1 MSLVELGICGYHE
14 GCFPEVFRMQQGQA
28 NVPARVVV
36 LTRQKG
42 IAEHVRRQVRNGDD
56 WVLCTS
62 AYEAAAEVLAEP
74 TAVLVMDLRL
84 LAVRDERLVEIAR
97 SCGTAMLGIGAL
109 PAGMS
114 AAALSGVTLVAE
126 PHLDVEIA
134 RALRS
139 HRPVDVH
146 DAPLREDELA
156 DVIQAADPHTESPAP
171 ADEGEVGWPIP
182 ADQPANPVPR
192 ANPVPPEELH
202 RERNEAMNH
211 LDPPQADL
219 LDESQFIPEPPGA
232 RATQRP
238 TPPDALLSDEE
249 LAALLERN
257 S

>member
-1 MSLVELGICGYHE
+1 MSLVDFGAVRYDEV
-14 GCFPEVFRMQQGQA
+14 CFPEVFRMQQGQA

-56 WVLCTS
+56 WVLVAS

-84 LAVRDERLVEIAR
+84 LGSRDEKLVQVAR

-114 AAALSGVTLVAE
+114 AAGLSGVTLVAE
-126 PHLDVEIA
+126 PDLDDEIA
-134 RALRS
+134 RALRE
-139 HRPVDVH
+139 HRPADVH
-146 DAPLREDELA
+146 HAPLSEAELDEVIAAASDQPHPAPPEAPREPSRPDGHA
-156 DVIQAADPHTESPAP
+156 QASPAQN
-171 ADEGEVGWPIP
+171 A
-182 ADQPANPVPR
+182 R
-192 ANPVPPEELH
+192 PVPPEELH

-211 LDPPQADL
+211 PNPPHADL
-219 LDESQFIPEPPGA
+219 LDEARFIPEPPAETAG
-232 RATQRP
+232 RPATA
-238 TPPDALLSDEE
+238 PDSLLSDEE
-249 LAALLERN
+249 LAALLERD

>member
-1 MSLVELGICGYHE
+1 
-14 GCFPEVFRMQQGQA
+14 MQQGQA

-56 WVLCTS
+56 WVLSAS

-84 LAVRDERLVEIAR
+84 LASRDERLVEVAR

-126 PHLDVEIA
+126 PHLDEEIA
-134 RALRS
+134 RALRN
-139 HRPVDVH
+139 HRPADVH
-146 DAPLREDELA
+146 EAPLREEELA
-156 DVIQAADPHTESPAP
+156 DVIRVAGNDDESANPADRNDPAWTIPSDPPADP
-171 ADEGEVGWPIP
+171 IP
-182 ADQPANPVPR
+182 QTKA
-192 ANPVPPEELH
+192 VPPEELH
-202 RERNEAMNH
+202 RERNETMNH

-219 LDESQFIPEPPGA
+219 LDESQFIPEPSGA
-232 RATQRP
+232 AAPQRT

-249 LAALLERN
+249 LAALLERD